1 MLKKKDDSALKR
13 ISALDIGVFSG
24 LVLIS
29 CIFVIAVSHALL
41 YLIYGNSGSDS
52 DSKKDVESELMIEE
66 QGVNFVRIRDKDTD
80 SEVMIVHRGNG
91 KFELIHIR

>member
-13 ISALDIGVFSG
+13 ISALDVGVFSG

-41 YLIYGNSGSDS
+41 YLIYGNSDSSS
-52 DSKKDVESELMIEE
+52 DSKKDVNSELTIEE

-80 SEVMIVHRGNG
+80 SEVIIVHRGGG